1 MTENSGV
8 KFFNRKVTQCDPL
21 ESLFHIFWR
30 NMKGFCKGFNKMRV
44 VLEANRI
51 TDFGN

>member
-1 MTENSGV
+1 MRSV
-8 KFFNRKVTQCDPL
+8 RISFSYFFG
-21 ESLFHIFWR
+21 E